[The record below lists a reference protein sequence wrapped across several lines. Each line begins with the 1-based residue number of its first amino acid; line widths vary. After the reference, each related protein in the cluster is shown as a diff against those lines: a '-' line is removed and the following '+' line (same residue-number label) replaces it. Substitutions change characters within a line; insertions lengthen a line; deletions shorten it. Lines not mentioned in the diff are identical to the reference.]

1 MTDPIAPARPDSR
14 PGKGAR
20 RLLLGV
26 ALAAAF
32 VAGGLTMPVA
42 AAAAFGMAMDPAGM
56 DAMGPMHGHGRM
68 HAMAEAHIDKMLA
81 AVDAT
86 PDQKTRIKEI
96 LHKGMAS
103 IGPMH
108 EKLAGA
114 HGDLHRLLAAPTID
128 RAALEQLRTDRM
140 ADFDQASKV
149 LVQTLADAADV
160 LSPDQRAKL
169 ATMMAEHQ
177 HSHS

>member
-1 MTDPIAPARPDSR
+1 MIDPIAPDSR

-20 RLLLGV
+20 RVLLGV

-42 AAAAFGMAMDPAGM
+42 TAAAFGMAMDQTGM
-56 DAMGPMHGHGRM
+56 GAMGPMHGHM
-68 HAMAEAHIDKMLA
+68 HQMAEAHIDKMLA

-96 LHKGMAS
+96 LHRGMAS

-128 RAALEQLRTDRM
+128 RAALEQLRSDRM

-160 LSPDQRAKL
+160 LRPDQRAKL